1 MKKIKDYS
9 LYLVTSEEYSK
20 GRSSL
25 EIASLAI
32 QGGVDIIQMREKE
45 KSSQELIRLGKELA
59 AVCAKNGVT
68 FIVNDY
74 PSLAEEVGADG
85 VHLGQE
91 DIKKYSIKEVRKTLG
106 KSKIVGVST
115 HSLSQFEEAN
125 KQDFDYIAFGPIFPT
140 KTKEYWIGTEGI
152 QKVLETSLK
161 PVVFIGGINPG
172 NMDEILKTGAR
183 SIAVIRSI
191 IQAENITEAAQEL
204 KDKIN
209 AYKKG

>member
-32 QGGVDIIQMREKE
+32 QGGVDIVQMREKE
-45 KSSQELIRLGKELA
+45 KSSQELIKLGKELA

-106 KSKIVGVST
+106 KSKIIGVST

-161 PVVFIGGINPG
+161 PVVFIGGINQG
-172 NMDEILKTGAR
+172 NMDEILKMGAR